1 MKTRLEMMPFDFRID
16 VFSDYPIRVFPRLN
30 KDNGNS
36 DFIDSK
42 NSEICEKV
50 IFVIQY
56 SRGTIESASLES
68 PGICIR

>member
-1 MKTRLEMMPFDFRID
+1 MKTRLEIVPFDFRID
-16 VFSDYPIRVFPRLN
+16 AFSDYPIRVFPRLN

-50 IFVIQY
+50 IFVIQ
-56 SRGTIESASLES
+56 GGLLNPLLWSLQEYV
-68 PGICIR
+68 